1 VQVRLLVSV
10 DRGASLE
17 DARETVDAAIE
28 AFESQNK
35 DHGIVVGVEM
45 GGNPLAGDWS
55 KLSKEF
61 ERARA
66 AGLKVSLH
74 FAENEG
80 EEREHNSILDFAP
93 ERVGH
98 AVFMSRSVADR
109 LASSKIPVEVRLQ
122 WTMDRKRSL
131 AGYHWQTR
139 SDGTKKSP
147 LRQNPLQ
154 NTRFI
159 VSSGNLFVDSSLFPN
174 VSRRCA

>member
-1 VQVRLLVSV
+1 VRLLVSV

-17 DARETVDAAIE
+17 DARETIDAAIE

-74 FAENEG
+74 FAENKG
-80 EEREHNSILDFAP
+80 EEKEHHSILDFAP

-98 AVFMSRSVADR
+98 AVFMSSSIADR
-109 LASSKIPVEVRLQ
+109 LASSKIPVEVRLPCA
-122 WTMDRKRSL
+122 MDRKPCICIFAP
-131 AGYHWQTR
+131 AGWHWQAR
-139 SDGTKKSP
+139 SNG
-147 LRQNPLQ
+147 
-154 NTRFI
+154 
-159 VSSGNLFVDSSLFPN
+159 SSNLFADPCLIPN
-174 VSRRCA
+174 VARRCA